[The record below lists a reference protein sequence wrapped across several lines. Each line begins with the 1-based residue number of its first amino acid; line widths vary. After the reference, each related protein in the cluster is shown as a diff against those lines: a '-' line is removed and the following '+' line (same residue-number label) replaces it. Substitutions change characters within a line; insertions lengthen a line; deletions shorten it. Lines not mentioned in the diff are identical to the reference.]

1 MEMVQNT
8 DQYYL
13 FEFYTH
19 YVLAQY
25 QSFIKHTLN
34 DHNRVL
40 AGNLT
45 HDDIVN
51 LFQDIAPYLRYGNQN
66 QNVGN
71 LEMGPIGMFIP
82 EVYFP
87 RIANILR
94 NGGYIRHAQNRI
106 RNILSLTLQK
116 SLVPHGRLRVYE
128 FQVIHN
134 LFLNKLD

>member
-71 LEMGPIGMFIP
+71 L
-82 EVYFP
+82 
-87 RIANILR
+87 
-94 NGGYIRHAQNRI
+94 
-106 RNILSLTLQK
+106 
-116 SLVPHGRLRVYE
+116 
-128 FQVIHN
+128 
-134 LFLNKLD
+134 